1 MFESWLSKSAEW
13 RRAVGLVL
21 GTVLLCIYYPVFR
34 FDYLY
39 HDDWVFFNDR
49 ASLADSRID
58 DWSRIGGRPLE
69 RYLLRG
75 LFLLVGTVETAWLA
89 RLVIVGGIVAFAFLQ
104 SMYFQGLG
112 INWATAAAMAL
123 GTSVLPGMLVFG
135 YWITAGSIVFSLLAS
150 VAAAILTA
158 NGLQP
163 GTDSTR
169 RAAFLVGACAF
180 ETAALLLYQTAAMY
194 FWTLSAVMLAT
205 MASKGLRSAICP
217 LVAYALVGAGPMAG
231 YFIWFRYLSG
241 LAPVLAA
248 ADPQRGRMFR
258 DVAESAKWFF
268 SAVLPNASLLWF
280 FDLPRGFGVAVL
292 LLCVSFLILFSARM
306 CLLAWRKGDRMES
319 FLCAAYPLV
328 MTALS
333 LGAFFPMLVTGFH
346 LEVFRSLIPLSAL
359 IFLTGTI
366 HLGAALRT
374 AKWPPVIKTC
384 LACGFVV
391 ILSCFA
397 NQSLI
402 GRMVL
407 PAAAEYSYVRNSV
420 REAAQRPRMPD
431 RVQAVAPRQRP
442 KFDTDEIDNL
452 SVQDVG
458 PMIQAIG
465 RELGLHLGPVS
476 VSLQGESFN
485 GEGALVVDFGELSK
499 SGLWKPASARK
510 PIPLWTYGDSYD
522 LFVRQDLIYAVPRSM
537 GPVNWEGGTV
547 GNLTGVVTGA
557 TVADVISHLRP
568 DTTMNP
574 QPILLS
580 SHQGYNLVA
589 YRARVYGVPQAVG
602 RLDLVDWESGRV
614 GKLPGVIIE
623 NTVEEVL
630 ARLPK

>member
-1 MFESWLSKSAEW
+1 
-13 RRAVGLVL
+13 
-21 GTVLLCIYYPVFR
+21 
-34 FDYLY
+34 
-39 HDDWVFFNDR
+39 
-49 ASLADSRID
+49 
-58 DWSRIGGRPLE
+58 
-69 RYLLRG
+69 
-75 LFLLVGTVETAWLA
+75 
-89 RLVIVGGIVAFAFLQ
+89 LQ
-104 SMYFQGLG
+104 SIYFEALG
-112 INWATAAAMAL
+112 INRIACISLAL

-135 YWITAGSIVFSLLAS
+135 YWITAGSIIFSLLAS
-150 VAAAILTA
+150 VAAALLTA
-158 NGLQP
+158 IGLRP
-163 GTDSTR
+163 ERGLAR
-169 RAAFLVGACAF
+169 LAVFLAGACALQ
-180 ETAALLLYQTAAMY
+180 TASLLIYQNAAMY
-194 FWTLSAVMLAT
+194 FWALSAAMLAT
-205 MASKGLRSAICP
+205 LASKSLRSAVRP
-217 LVAYALVGAGPMAG
+217 LAAYTLIGAGPMLV

-241 LAPVLAA
+241 LAPFLAA

-292 LLCVSFLILFSARM
+292 LICVSCLILFSVRM
-306 CLLAWRKGDRMES
+306 CLQAWRKGDRTEVS
-319 FLCAAYPLV
+319 LYAAYPLV
-328 MTALS
+328 MTALCI
-333 LGAFFPMLVTGFH
+333 GAFFPMLVTGFH

-366 HLGAALRT
+366 HLGAVLRT
-374 AKWPPVIKTC
+374 ARWPPVIKTC

-420 REAAQRPRMPD
+420 REAAQRRRMPD

-458 PMIQAIG
+458 PMIQAIEH
-465 RELGLHLGPVS
+465 ELGLHLGPVS

-485 GEGALVVDFGELSK
+485 REGALVVDFGELSK
-499 SGLWKPASARK
+499 SGLWKSASARK
-510 PIPLWTYGDSYD
+510 PIPLWRYGDSYD

-547 GNLTGVVTGA
+547 GSLPGVVTGA
-557 TVADVISHLRP
+557 TVTDVISHLP
-568 DTTMNP
+568 ADTTMNP